1 MNKSVFAALTTVMVL
16 LAAVSVEAEEFTVNV
31 SIDDSLFVTYEFT
44 NLDPTVYEQAEI
56 GFPAERIPQTIAD
69 YFEARNQT
77 VRWELGSLP
86 LVFDPVNHAICN
98 SFFLS
103 GSPIMDFS
111 LNRTTLR
118 RVYEVK
124 TDWRKFKVNLT
135 DNYSIDFAQRLA
147 KPVAEWQKPN
157 VTTFDFESK
166 ETDAPDIK
174 FSVAL
179 PPSALEVRA
188 VGDTVFYEVQPYLED
203 ILLGTPFLI
212 LIALVVAFIIILL
225 YRRIR

>member
-1 MNKSVFAALTTVMVL
+1 MNKLILAALTAIMVV
-16 LAAVSVEAEEFTVNV
+16 LAAVPVDAEEFTVNV

-44 NLDPTVYEQAEI
+44 NLDPTVYEQARI
-56 GFPAERIPQTIAD
+56 GFPAERIPQTIAN
-69 YFEARNQT
+69 YFEANNQT
-77 VRWELGSLP
+77 IRWGLGSLP
-86 LVFDPVNHAICN
+86 LDFVDADHAIRN

-103 GSPIMDFS
+103 GSPIMDFN

-118 RVYEVK
+118 RVYEVT

-157 VTTFDFESK
+157 ATTFYLESK
-166 ETDAPDIK
+166 ETDTPDIL
-174 FSVAL
+174 FYVVL
-179 PPSALEVRA
+179 PKSALEVRA

-203 ILLGTPFLI
+203 LLLGTPFLI
-212 LIALVVAFIIILL
+212 LIALVVALVIILL
-225 YRRIR
+225 YRKIR